1 MSSVYL
7 PRGISELGMRREG
20 GDLLINTNELLVR
33 ASTE

>member
-7 PRGISELGMRREG
+7 PSGFSELGMRQEW
-20 GDLLINTNELLVR
+20 GDLLINTNELLER